1 MRTLVRTEARLFL
14 REPLAVFWGVA
25 FPVVLLAVI
34 GSLGSSR
41 EPAKEYGGLRFLDV
55 YVPVLLLFSLGVLA
69 LNALPPVLA
78 TYRERGVLRRLA
90 TTPVG
95 PVRMLSAQLGLH
107 AAVGVVSLVAVL
119 ILARAAF
126 SVSLPG
132 EPVAFVLTV
141 VLAGAC
147 LLAIGLFLAAVA
159 PTGRTANALGAIT
172 FFPMMFFAGLWLP
185 RASMGPG
192 LRHVSDFTPLGAAAG
207 AMQAAVEGGW
217 PRALHFAVLAGWTVL
232 AGGAAIRLF
241 RWQ

>member
-1 MRTLVRTEARLFL
+1 MSTLVRTEARLFL
-14 REPLAVFWGVA
+14 REPLAMFWGVA

-34 GSLGSSR
+34 GSLPSSR

-95 PVRMLSAQLGLH
+95 PVRMLAAQLGLH

-119 ILARAAF
+119 VLARVAF
-126 SVSLPG
+126 SVSLPA
-132 EPVAFVLTV
+132 EPLGFALAV
-141 VLAGAC
+141 VLAGAS
-147 LLAIGLFLAAVA
+147 LLAIGLFLSAVA

-185 RASMGPG
+185 RASMGAG

-207 AMQAAVEGGW
+207 AIQAAVEGGW
-217 PRALHFAVLAGWTVL
+217 PRVLHLAVLAGWTVL